1 MAKYEYLDHT
11 ADIQLHAWG
20 DTLEEALEQ
29 TVVAMFGYMTNLDK
43 IELSETVEFSV
54 AGHDMCSLLF
64 ALLDEFLFRFSAED
78 FMVCKEVKIV
88 NLDLENWKIDVQ
100 GTGEPF
106 DLAKHEQGTE
116 VKAITYSN
124 MQIHKDRPTHDIY
137 VIVDI

>member
-54 AGHDMCSLLF
+54 AGLHGAAETAVGVRRLLSV
-64 ALLDEFLFRFSAED
+64 LL
-78 FMVCKEVKIV
+78 
-88 NLDLENWKIDVQ
+88 
-100 GTGEPF
+100 
-106 DLAKHEQGTE
+106 
-116 VKAITYSN
+116 
-124 MQIHKDRPTHDIY
+124 
-137 VIVDI
+137 